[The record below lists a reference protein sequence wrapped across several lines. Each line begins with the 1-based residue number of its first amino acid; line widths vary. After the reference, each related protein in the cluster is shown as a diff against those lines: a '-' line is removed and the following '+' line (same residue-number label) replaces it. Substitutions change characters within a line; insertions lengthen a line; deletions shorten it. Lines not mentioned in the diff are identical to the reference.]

1 MVSRSLTP
9 DAWNNLSRVD
19 RLEMM
24 AYQQALN
31 ERRDSLRNDVIA
43 KLPFEFSAL
52 AQVIINAME

>member
-1 MVSRSLTP
+1 M
-9 DAWNNLSRVD
+9 
-19 RLEMM
+19 EMM

-31 ERRDSLRNDVIA
+31 ERRDSLRDDVIA